1 MRPSLG
7 RIGVI
12 YKSDPVRGQVW
23 ARIFA
28 QEAPEMELRLWP
40 DVGDTSE
47 VRYLVAW
54 LPPDDLPSRFPKLE
68 VLFSTGAGIDQLNL
82 ARLPP
87 HIAVVRMVDPDLTA
101 SMVDY
106 AMFGVL
112 ALHRDIPFYL
122 NAQRQ
127 GCWAPRQVRR
137 AAERTVGIMGLGVM
151 GLALARA
158 LQGFGFSLRGWST
171 ARKAISGMDC
181 FAGEGEFRSFLAG
194 CEILVCL
201 LPLTEA
207 TRGILN
213 AATFAALP
221 CGARLLNVG
230 RGGHLVE
237 ADLLRALETGQIDC
251 AVLDVL
257 AQEPPSPEHPL
268 LRHPRVIVTP
278 HIASVTHPE
287 SAARRVLEQ
296 IRRHSAGEALHDA
309 IERKRGY

>member
-1 MRPSLG
+1 MQPSLG
-7 RIGVI
+7 RIGVV
-12 YKSDPVRGQVW
+12 YKSDPMRGQVW

-28 QEAPEMELRLWP
+28 QDAPEMELRLWP
-40 DVGDTSE
+40 DIGDSSK

-54 LPPDDLPSRFPKLE
+54 LPPDDLPRRFPKLE
-68 VLFSTGAGIDQLNL
+68 VLFSTGTGIDQLNF
-82 ARLPP
+82 AGLPP

-106 AMFGVL
+106 ATFGVL

-122 NAQRQ
+122 DAQRQ
-127 GCWAPRQVRR
+127 GRWAPRQVSR
-137 AAERTVGIMGLGVM
+137 AADRTVGIMGLGVM
-151 GLALARA
+151 GLALTRA

-171 ARKAISGMDC
+171 SRKAIPGMDC
-181 FAGEGEFRSFLAG
+181 FAGEGELRAFLAG
-194 CEILVCL
+194 CDILVCL
-201 LPLTEA
+201 IPLTEA

-213 AATFAALP
+213 ATTFAALP
-221 CGARLLNVG
+221 HGARLLNVG

-237 ADLLRALETGQIDC
+237 ADLLNALETGQIDC

-257 AQEPPSPEHPL
+257 AQEPPPTEHPL

-287 SAARRVLEQ
+287 GAARRVLEQ
-296 IRRHSAGEALHDA
+296 IRRHSAGEALSDA
-309 IERKRGY
+309 IDRKRGY

>member
-1 MRPSLG
+1 MQPSRA
-7 RIGVI
+7 RIGVV
-12 YKSDPVRGQVW
+12 YKADPVRGQVW

-54 LPPDDLPSRFPKLE
+54 LPPDALPRRFPKLE

-82 ARLPP
+82 ARLPS

-122 NAQRQ
+122 DAQRH

-137 AAERTVGIMGLGVM
+137 AADRTVGIMGLGVM
-151 GLALARA
+151 GLALTRA
-158 LQGFGFSLRGWST
+158 LQGYGFSLRGWST
-171 ARKAISGMDC
+171 SRKAIFGMDC
-181 FAGEGEFRSFLAG
+181 FAGEGEFRTFLAG

-213 AATFAALP
+213 AATLAALP
-221 CGARLLNVG
+221 RGARLLNVG

-237 ADLLRALETGQIDC
+237 ADLLSALETGQIDC

-257 AQEPPSPEHPL
+257 AQEPPPPEHPL

-287 SAARRVLEQ
+287 GAARRVLEQ
-296 IRRHSAGEALHDA
+296 IRLP
-309 IERKRGY
+309 

>member
-1 MRPSLG
+1 MQPSRA
-7 RIGVI
+7 RIGVV

-47 VRYLVAW
+47 IRYLVAW
-54 LPPDDLPSRFPKLE
+54 LPPDHLPSRFPKLE
-68 VLFSTGAGIDQLNL
+68 VLFSTGAGIDQLDL

-87 HIAVVRMVDPDLTA
+87 HIAVVRMVDPDLTT

-137 AAERTVGIMGLGVM
+137 AADRTVGIMGLGVM

-158 LQGFGFSLRGWST
+158 LQGFGFSLRGWS
-171 ARKAISGMDC
+171 AAPKAIPGMDC
-181 FAGEGEFRSFLAG
+181 FAGEGEFRTFLAG

-207 TRGILN
+207 TRSILN

-221 CGARLLNVG
+221 RGARLLNVG

-237 ADLLRALETGQIDC
+237 ADLLKALQTGQIDC
-251 AVLDVL
+251 AVSGCLGAGAPSALPPL
-257 AQEPPSPEHPL
+257 AALSTRHRHTPYRQ
-268 LRHPRVIVTP
+268 RHPPGGRR
-278 HIASVTHPE
+278 
-287 SAARRVLEQ
+287 AARARADQ
-296 IRRHSAGEALHDA
+296 AP
-309 IERKRGY
+309 